1 MKINKMRGFISIFL
15 VLIMVIGT
23 IIVNNKVGASTY
35 QAKNLT
41 IKAQIGKKVVIKPVV
56 YKNGVK
62 LNLKKKGYS
71 VLWAEE
77 CKQYGGLVNGGTTKT
92 IKKLRAEDCYNSSY
106 KKKYS
111 YIVQYNTKEVARGT
125 VYILHKGKV
134 KVDKIKVKTLKQ
146 KKKDNGNILILKYK
160 KNITATDIEVM
171 FATDNK
177 FKDKKI
183 KKYVNT
189 TSLTIEGVEAGKAYY
204 VKARGWAVIN
214 KKKTYGK
221 WSKVVKIEVPEV

>member
-23 IIVNNKVGASTY
+23 ITVNNKVGASTY

-41 IKAQIGKKVVIKPVV
+41 IKAKIGKKVVLKPVV

-62 LNLKKKGYS
+62 LNLKKEGYS
-71 VLWAEE
+71 VLWTEE
-77 CKQYGGLVNGGTTKT
+77 SKQYGGLVNGGTSKT
-92 IKKLRAEDCYNSSY
+92 IKKLRAEDCYNSSN

-111 YIVQYNTKEVARGT
+111 YIVQYKTKEVARGT
-125 VYILHKGKV
+125 VHILHKGKV
-134 KVDKIKVKTLKQ
+134 KVEKIKVKTLKQ
-146 KKKDNGNILILKYK
+146 KKEDNGNIFIFKCK

-177 FKDKKI
+177 FKDKKT

-189 TSLTIEGVEAGKAYY
+189 TSLIIEGIEAGKTYY
-204 VKARGWAVIN
+204 VKARGLAVVN

-221 WSKVVKIEVPEV
+221 WSKVFKIEVPEV